1 MYQHPGVYIE
11 HVISNA
17 LAIEAASTSVTAF
30 VGRTRR
36 GTRVTA
42 SAGEPVFV
50 TSVDQYARAFGPAGG
65 GPGGIRNDDQAAD
78 AMGHAVNLY
87 FANGGTKAYIV
98 PIGEDAGTAATATI
112 TFKEGAA
119 FRKLTLTASS
129 PGVWANKLLARL
141 ETGDLAGEYK
151 LRIGL
156 QSAASLAQADVT
168 KKEIE
173 TELEVL
179 PGLSTKTGSTGFF
192 DQRVALLSGLVTAK
206 LEDGTAGGD
215 PPQIAVIDTGTDP
228 KAPKPTDYSSA
239 FQRLRD
245 YRDISILLLPG
256 QVYKT
261 GTDGATIYD
270 SALTHAE
277 FMQNRLVILDP
288 DPKGSLKTPK
298 DVADAKLPTS
308 PYAVLY
314 HPHLLVANPYYDP
327 DTAPNLPRSFEVGAA
342 AAAAGIWAR
351 IDGTRGVWKAPAG
364 LEATVRG
371 TLGPT
376 ILIGNE
382 LQDNLNE
389 WGVNCLRAIIGPTVV
404 WGARTLAT
412 KARPQFRYVPV
423 RRTQS
428 MIGES
433 LYRALQAVV
442 FEPNDYKLWGALRAS
457 VGDFMDGLHRS
468 GAFQGEKT
476 SDAWFVRCGLGATMT
491 QGDIDAGIVRV
502 VVGFAP
508 LKPAEFVVVEI
519 QQKVGQSS

>member
-11 HVISNA
+11 HVTSNA

-36 GTRVTA
+36 GARVTA
-42 SAGEPVFV
+42 SGGDPVFV
-50 TSVDQYARAFGPAGG
+50 TSLDQYARAFGPAGG
-65 GPGGIRNDDQAAD
+65 GLGGIRNDDQSAD

-98 PIGEDAGTAATATI
+98 PVGEDAGTAATASI
-112 TFKEGAA
+112 AFKDGSAN
-119 FRKLTLTASS
+119 RKLTLTANS

-141 ETGDLAGEYK
+141 EVGDLAGEYR

-156 QSAASLAQADVT
+156 QTSASLAETDLA
-168 KKEIE
+168 KKAIG
-173 TELEVL
+173 TELEVI
-179 PGLSTKTGSTGFF
+179 PGLTTKTGTTGFF
-192 DQRVALLSGLVTAK
+192 DQRVALLSGLVTAR
-206 LEDGTAGGD
+206 LEDGTAGTD
-215 PPQIAVIDTGTDP
+215 PPLNAVLDTGTDP
-228 KAPKPTDYSSA
+228 KAPKTTDYTAA
-239 FQRLRD
+239 FERLRD
-245 YRDISILLLPG
+245 YRDISIVLLPG

-261 GTDGATIYD
+261 GTDGATAYD
-270 SALTHAE
+270 AALTHAE
-277 FMQNRLVILDP
+277 YMQNRLVIIDA
-288 DPKGSLKTPK
+288 DAKGSLKTPK

-314 HPHLLVANPYYDP
+314 HPHLLVANPYHDP
-327 DTAPNLPRSFEVGAA
+327 DTAANLPRTFEIGPS

-351 IDGTRGVWKAPAG
+351 IDATRGVWKAPAG

-382 LQDNLNE
+382 VQDNLNE
-389 WGVNCLRAIIGPTVV
+389 WGVNCLRAIIGPTVI

-442 FEPNDYKLWGALRAS
+442 FEPNDHKLWGALRAS

-468 GAFQGEKT
+468 GAFQGEKS
-476 SDAWFVRCGLGATMT
+476 SDAWFVRCGLGSTMT
-491 QGDIDAGIVRV
+491 QGDVDAGIVRV

-519 QQKVGQSS
+519 QQKVGQSN